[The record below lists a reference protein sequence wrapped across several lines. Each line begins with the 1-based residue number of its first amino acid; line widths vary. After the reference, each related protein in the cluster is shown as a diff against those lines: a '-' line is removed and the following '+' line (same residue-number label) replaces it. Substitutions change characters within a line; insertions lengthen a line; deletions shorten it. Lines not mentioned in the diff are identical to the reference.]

1 MWMKINASSVLT
13 GGPAEVCAADV
24 TRQIASTMIVATA
37 RTLRRLGRHINKPG
51 AFITIIEISTLK
63 NKDCL
68 K

>member
-1 MWMKINASSVLT
+1 MINAARFALT
-13 GGPAEVCAADV
+13 DGPAEVCAADV
-24 TRQIASTMIVATA
+24 TGQIASTIVVAIA